1 MAKNRKVKLD
11 MTGVESYTRCPEGEH
26 LVRVKKAEMGTVQGS
41 GDDCIKAVFEV
52 IKGDGKGCNVF
63 ETFSLSEK
71 ALWKLKS
78 FLSAIGLKCDGK
90 FQLDLDK
97 VEGKICV
104 IDVIHEE
111 YNGQKRAKID
121 AYLKQSSDD
130 EDEDEDE
137 VEDDEDEDDE
147 DEEEEAPKTKK
158 SSSKKSAPAKSGKK
172 SKKPADEDEDDDEDE
187 EEDEDGEEEPP
198 KKSSKKSSKKAAPA
212 KEDKKSGK
220 KSKKQPEPE
229 EDEDDEDDDWDED
242 DDD

>member
-1 MAKNRKVKLD
+1 MAKSNRKVKLD

-26 LVRVKKAEMGTVQGS
+26 LARVKKAEMGTVQGS

-121 AYLKQSSDD
+121 SYLKQSSDD

-137 VEDDEDEDDE
+137 TEDDEDEE
-147 DEEEEAPKTKK
+147 DEEEEAPKPKK
-158 SSSKKSAPAKSGKK
+158 SSSKKSAPAKSSKK
-172 SKKPADEDEDDDEDE
+172 SKKPADEDEDEDEDE
-187 EEDEDGEEEPP
+187 EDEDEDEEEPP
-198 KKSSKKSSKKAAPA
+198 KKSSKKSSKKTAPA
-212 KEDKKSGK
+212 KADKNSGK